1 MKEEASLTRRDLL
14 GLAAA
19 AGTVMM
25 AGSVSGVVAE
35 KALAEE
41 PTAGSAGISGVRY
54 GFLVEPK
61 YCVGC
66 EKCIKACR
74 EKNGLTE
81 DTPDRRWLVR
91 AEDSKGRKRKI
102 SIGCMHCENPSC
114 MTVCPTG
121 AISKTEAGAVVVDKD
136 RCIGCK
142 YCHEACPYGI
152 PSYNSLG
159 MDKCDRCTSAGI
171 QPGEIPFCAQ
181 ACKYRAL
188 VFGPLDEL
196 KKRAGEGFTPIEGST
211 GPSYI
216 LA

>member
-1 MKEEASLTRRDLL
+1 MKEEASLTRRGLL

-81 DTPDRRWLVR
+81 DTPDPAGW
-91 AEDSKGRKRKI
+91 
-102 SIGCMHCENPSC
+102 CEQKTPRVASARYPSAAC
-114 MTVCPTG
+114 I
-121 AISKTEAGAVVVDKD
+121 AKT
-136 RCIGCK
+136 
-142 YCHEACPYGI
+142 
-152 PSYNSLG
+152 
-159 MDKCDRCTSAGI
+159 
-171 QPGEIPFCAQ
+171 
-181 ACKYRAL
+181 
-188 VFGPLDEL
+188 
-196 KKRAGEGFTPIEGST
+196 
-211 GPSYI
+211 
-216 LA
+216 LAA